1 MGRKNNRLSHKE
13 MSKDAIKRILADN
26 KPAQHDCQPATTA
39 GMMAAAL
46 VINDTAPPSVAEQRY
61 QAARTACDRILAELE
76 QELRSDHHVR
86 SR

>member
-13 MSKDAIKRILADN
+13 LSKDAIKRILADN

-39 GMMAAAL
+39 GMIAAAL

-61 QAARTACDRILAELE
+61 HQAREACDRILAELD